1 MLLVASN
8 ASPDLWEPES
18 RPFNHR
24 KSFAA
29 GREEGLHNAGLC
41 FLMVVVRPGNR
52 ILGRRWEQILG
63 WMWVGLWS
71 GYGGSQGHLE
81 ESWTPLDPGS
91 NLLCSQTQ
99 GDIVNPSAQATPG
112 PIHTCQYSVFR
123 TLHTQGLGWDIDT
136 MRGVS
141 NQSCVHVRL
150 VSLRT
155 FRYLCRKQWT
165 RIGPRPVKP
174 HPS

>member
-71 GYGGSQGHLE
+71 GLVGRRDTWRSPGHP
-81 ESWTPLDPGS
+81 WTL
-91 NLLCSQTQ
+91 
-99 GDIVNPSAQATPG
+99 AAT
-112 PIHTCQYSVFR
+112 YSVPR
-123 TLHTQGLGWDIDT
+123 HKATLSIHQL
-136 MRGVS
+136 
-141 NQSCVHVRL
+141 
-150 VSLRT
+150 
-155 FRYLCRKQWT
+155 
-165 RIGPRPVKP
+165 KP
-174 HPS
+174 HLLDRFTHANIP

>member
-1 MLLVASN
+1 MFPDGGSPPRKQNSWASLGTN
-8 ASPDLWEPES
+8 FGMDV
-18 RPFNHR
+18 
-24 KSFAA
+24 
-29 GREEGLHNAGLC
+29 GRA
-41 FLMVVVRPGNR
+41 M
-52 ILGRRWEQILG
+52 
-63 WMWVGLWS
+63 VGL
-71 GYGGSQGHLE
+71 GGSQGHLE

-112 PIHTCQYSVFR
+112 PIHTCQYSVFIS
-123 TLHTQGLGWDIDT
+123 LHTQGLGWDINT

-165 RIGPRPVKP
+165 RIGPRPVKA